1 MSAQATRGPSLRQV
15 LARSFVLVGLLGVAV
30 SLIAVFATGLL
41 LQRDY
46 ARDNLRLL
54 AGQAAYSAEVP
65 IVFNDRRAL
74 RDALQPIL
82 ESGDIASI
90 EIIDADGAVLANIDN
105 PHVGLGSS
113 LLPIALL
120 PDHAEAAI
128 NSGGT
133 RIGTVRANSSGR
145 GTGRLIIAAIVGSIA
160 CISLIVLGTV
170 AIARRLNRSLVAPLA
185 AIAEAAHAV
194 RTDGNFE
201 RRVPPANIAEVNELA
216 EDFNALLNK
225 LHDWQGQISSTHEA
239 LLHRASYDLLSGL
252 PNRSTFVERVRDTIR
267 AAARSE
273 DHFAVLFMDGDR
285 FKETNDRFGHAAGDR
300 VIAEVAARLTPVLRA
315 GDVAARLGGDEF
327 AVLVN
332 HLEHNDHAS
341 AVAERITQAMLTPIA
356 VDERHSVTV
365 SMSIG
370 VAIYPDDGGDV
381 ETLMQIADDRMYSAK
396 NAKRPPVTP

>member
-1 MSAQATRGPSLRQV
+1 MNAQATRGPSLRQV

-30 SLIAVFATGLL
+30 SLIAVFATGFL

-90 EIIDADGAVLANIDN
+90 EIIDADGAVLVNIDN

-113 LLPIALL
+113 LLPVALL

-145 GTGRLIIAAIVGSIA
+145 GTGRLIIAAILGSIA

-194 RTDGNFE
+194 RADGNFE

-225 LHDWQGQISSTHEA
+225 LQDWQGQISSTHEA

-273 DHFAVLFMDGDR
+273 DHFAVLFMDGDH

-300 VIAEVAARLTPVLRA
+300 IIAEVAARLTPVLRA
-315 GDVAARLGGDEF
+315 GDMAARLGGDEF

-332 HLEHNDHAS
+332 HLEQNGHAS
-341 AVAERITQAMLTPIA
+341 AVAERITQAMLAPIA
-356 VDERHSVTV
+356 IDERHSVTV

>member
-1 MSAQATRGPSLRQV
+1 MSAQATRRPSLRQV
-15 LARSFVLVGLLGVAV
+15 LARSFVLIGLLGVAV
-30 SLIAVFATGLL
+30 SLIAVFATGFL

-54 AGQAAYSAEVP
+54 ASQAAYSAEVP

-82 ESGDIASI
+82 ESSDIASI
-90 EIIDADGAVLANIDN
+90 EIIDADGAVLVTIDN

-113 LLPIALL
+113 LLPVALL
-120 PDHAEAAI
+120 PDHSEAAI

-145 GTGRLIIAAIVGSIA
+145 GTGRLIIAAVLGSIA
-160 CISLIVLGTV
+160 CISLIVAGTM

-185 AIAEAAHAV
+185 AIAEATHAV
-194 RTDGNFE
+194 HADGNFE
-201 RRVPPANIAEVNELA
+201 RRVPPANIAEVNNLSD
-216 EDFNALLNK
+216 DFNALLSK
-225 LHDWQGQISSTHEA
+225 LQDWQGQISSTHEA

-273 DHFAVLFMDGDR
+273 DHFALLFMDGDH
-285 FKETNDRFGHAAGDR
+285 FKDTNDRFGHAAGDR
-300 VIAEVAARLTPVLRA
+300 VIAEVALRLTPLLRA
-315 GDVAARLGGDEF
+315 GDMAARLGGDEF
-327 AVLVN
+327 AVLIN
-332 HLEHNDHAS
+332 HLEQNDHAS
-341 AVAERITQAMLTPIA
+341 AVAERIANAMLAPIA

-370 VAIYPDDGGDV
+370 VAIYPDDGDDV
-381 ETLMQIADDRMYSAK
+381 ETLIQIADDRMYGAK
-396 NAKRPPVTP
+396 NAKRAPATP